1 MDRKTFIKILSLLPV
16 TGVAMKLNE
25 LNKITEQINS
35 TDQMTV
41 GFGALEWIL
50 KQTNVVFIG
59 TNK

>member
-1 MDRKTFIKILSLLPV
+1 MDRKTFIKILSPLPV
-16 TGVAMKLNE
+16 AGVAMKLNE